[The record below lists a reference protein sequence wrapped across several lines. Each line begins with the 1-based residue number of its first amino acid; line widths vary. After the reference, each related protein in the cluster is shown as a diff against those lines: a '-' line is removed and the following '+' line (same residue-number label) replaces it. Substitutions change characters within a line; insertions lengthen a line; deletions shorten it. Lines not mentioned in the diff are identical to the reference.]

1 MASGVWCATS
11 VVLIL
16 SLVLP
21 PIRGGWFSN
30 EYSCQSRGTEC
41 QIAELVLATD
51 AAISD
56 AQFGPIKGS
65 LLVESGRVPHVTRA
79 LLKKW
84 PDVNDLTLDRLG
96 VQSLFI
102 DPKLMHLSAVH
113 NAIETLVVDE
123 ADNGTTYGLRSLQLS
138 NNRLTALTVVSR
150 FVQLRVLNLD
160 HNQLTTLD
168 LGMFGKLG
176 ELRVLSVAHNQLTTV
191 VLAPQ
196 SAPLQLDKLRT
207 LSFAG
212 NDLVA
217 LDMQHWEFPS
227 LADLNLTAN
236 GLNWVEGKLDQFPAL
251 AHVELARN
259 RWNCD
264 WLLVQS
270 LYTVDVPDQRYTL
283 DQDPAGRCEEEK
295 LTRMGRHCCTSEK
308 VAPGAMDVYDSK
320 WSEIGDLSKKI
331 TNLNRTLLENANAT
345 LRLIETHRNTL
356 AGQLEDLLEHQN
368 RTDDGLK
375 SLGAKVDEL
384 KDDEISGLESRMRE
398 QIDQVRE
405 SINER
410 WNGTQLVDTNT
421 TLGSSSW
428 HQTSVAHEG
437 ALKELRGLLQQ
448 STQQMQ
454 LYTDKAYKQQAVL
467 DRQSKDMDSIRE
479 LLDRA
484 VAQSSTL
491 QARVS
496 QKLERKVEA
505 LLEFLAQISE
515 DNGESNT
522 DFL

>member
-1 MASGVWCATS
+1 MTSAVCAAT
-11 VVLIL
+11 VLVIL
-16 SLVLP
+16 SSVLAP
-21 PIRGGWFSN
+21 TQGWFSN
-30 EYSCQSRGTEC
+30 EYFCQSRGTEC
-41 QIAELVLATD
+41 QIEELVLETD
-51 AAISD
+51 AAIGD
-56 AQFGPIKGS
+56 ARFGPIKGS
-65 LLVESGRVPHVTRA
+65 LLVESGRIPHVTRA

-96 VQSLFI
+96 VQSLFVG
-102 DPKLMHLSAVH
+102 PKLMHLSAVG
-113 NAIETLVVDE
+113 NAIESLVVDND
-123 ADNGTTYGLRSLQLS
+123 DNGTSFGLRTLQLS

-168 LGMFGKLG
+168 LGVFGKLA

-196 SAPLQLDKLRT
+196 SAPLQLDKLRS

-212 NDLVA
+212 NDLIA
-217 LDMQHWEFPS
+217 LDMQHWEFAS

-251 AHVELARN
+251 AHVEVARN

-264 WLLVQS
+264 WLLVQN
-270 LYTVDVPDQRYTL
+270 LYAMEVPDQRFTL

-320 WSEIGDLSKKI
+320 WSEIGALSKNI
-331 TNLNRTLLENANAT
+331 TNLNRTLLESANAT
-345 LRLIETHRNTL
+345 VRLIEAHHNTL
-356 AGQLEDLLEHQN
+356 SGRLEDLLERQN
-368 RTDDGLK
+368 RTDTALK
-375 SLGAKVDEL
+375 SLAVTVDEL
-384 KDDEISGLESRMRE
+384 KDDDVSRLESRMRD
-398 QIDQVRE
+398 QIEQVRDA
-405 SINER
+405 INER
-410 WNGTQLVDTNT
+410 WNGTQLADANT
-421 TLGSSSW
+421 TLGSSW
-428 HQTSVAHEG
+428 HQTSVAHET

-467 DRQSKDMDSIRE
+467 ERQSKDMDSIRE

-491 QARVS
+491 QARVTE
-496 QKLERKVEA
+496 KLERKVEA